1 MAAWSIGAHIGPYLL
16 LAPIGA
22 GGMGEVWKARDTRL
36 DRIVAVKRWI
46 GRLSTRFEQEA
57 RAIAAL
63 NHRHI
68 CQIYD
73 IGPDYLVLEFIE
85 GQPLQGPQP
94 VEDAVRLAVQIA
106 EALDAAHGKG
116 VLHRDLKPANIMVT
130 SEGLVKLVDF
140 GIAKQMTDQE
150 RTVTVETTVMGTAP
164 HMSPEQAQG
173 KPLDAR
179 SDVFSFGAVLYELLS
194 GRRAFSGENSIATMA
209 AILHTEPGPLDA
221 PPALEE
227 IVKRCLAKSPG
238 QRYRTMEEVRAS
250 LQSISRKVE
259 EIQPSIAVLP
269 FANMNRDGDDEYFSD
284 GLAEEIINALTQI
297 SGLKVIAR
305 TSAFAF
311 KGRNEDI
318 RKIAQAL
325 GVTHVIEGSVRR
337 AGSRLRVTAQ
347 LVHAADGAHLWS
359 QRYDR
364 ELTDVFALQDE
375 ITAAIVGTLK
385 VKLTGPRATARAH
398 EPSLRAYEAFLKAK
412 PLLQTRLFF
421 KTWEEQGAR
430 AEEYL
435 KQAIALDPQWAD
447 PHSALAQRYS
457 YGAFS
462 SRRNEMIALART
474 EAWKA
479 LELLPSEPMAHAVLG
494 SIAATHDYNWKEA
507 DEQFALARTSE
518 SLSLSVHDLYA
529 GSYLSPLGRFEEA
542 LQQTEKV
549 IAQDPLN
556 MLCRGRQVR
565 ILLLAEMYERAIVES
580 QKVLEFD
587 ERHNSAHS
595 VIALAHFFQ
604 GKLPEAREWAEEA
617 FRRTPLNPLAAG
629 LLAGLL
635 KQSGETERAEK
646 LVTTLRGMIPLGM
659 ILYHVVCSETMP
671 LSIGMNTRS
680 NSAMPFAAEWA
691 CAGFFRPLRSSP
703 RWLKLARMM
712 NLPGTGA
719 VWANPCK
726 RFRGEFAFG

>member
-1 MAAWSIGAHIGPYLL
+1 
-16 LAPIGA
+16 
-22 GGMGEVWKARDTRL
+22 MGEVWKARDTRL

-130 SEGLVKLVDF
+130 SKGLVKLVDF

-164 HMSPEQAQG
+164 YMSPEQAQG

-347 LVHAADGAHLWS
+347 LVHAADGAHL
-359 QRYDR
+359 
-364 ELTDVFALQDE
+364 
-375 ITAAIVGTLK
+375 
-385 VKLTGPRATARAH
+385 
-398 EPSLRAYEAFLKAK
+398 
-412 PLLQTRLFF
+412 
-421 KTWEEQGAR
+421 
-430 AEEYL
+430 
-435 KQAIALDPQWAD
+435 
-447 PHSALAQRYS
+447 
-457 YGAFS
+457 
-462 SRRNEMIALART
+462 
-474 EAWKA
+474 
-479 LELLPSEPMAHAVLG
+479 
-494 SIAATHDYNWKEA
+494 
-507 DEQFALARTSE
+507 
-518 SLSLSVHDLYA
+518 
-529 GSYLSPLGRFEEA
+529 
-542 LQQTEKV
+542 
-549 IAQDPLN
+549 
-556 MLCRGRQVR
+556 
-565 ILLLAEMYERAIVES
+565 
-580 QKVLEFD
+580 
-587 ERHNSAHS
+587 
-595 VIALAHFFQ
+595 
-604 GKLPEAREWAEEA
+604 
-617 FRRTPLNPLAAG
+617 
-629 LLAGLL
+629 
-635 KQSGETERAEK
+635 
-646 LVTTLRGMIPLGM
+646 
-659 ILYHVVCSETMP
+659 
-671 LSIGMNTRS
+671 
-680 NSAMPFAAEWA
+680 
-691 CAGFFRPLRSSP
+691 
-703 RWLKLARMM
+703 
-712 NLPGTGA
+712 
-719 VWANPCK
+719 
-726 RFRGEFAFG
+726 